1 MTLAAQEAITT
12 LSGLVSEEE
21 DEITDKITALNEE
34 NIELTTYI
42 TNLIAQREINVN
54 LEAYLV

>member
-1 MTLAAQEAITT
+1 MMLAAQEAITT

-21 DEITDKITALNEE
+21 DEITDEITALNEE